1 MNRYKKA
8 NEGIHV
14 PEEVKKRAARPGGTR
29 SNIRWMGAAAAV
41 LVLAVIGGAALRL
54 GVGMPDDIPDE
65 SAEPMALINN
75 DVPEDIEGPGNT
87 GRGRSAGLPPDAQPF
102 ALSEAFPADG
112 SEAKFDGDLNG
123 FLSRSAVQ
131 LFSQAGEDN
140 LVYSPLNVYMALAM
154 LAESADGESRQQIV
168 DLLEADSM
176 EALREDAA
184 ALWQTYYL
192 EDELGISA
200 MAGSLWL
207 RDGVS
212 YNQET
217 LDTLAEVYHASAFS
231 GKMGA
236 EEYNQALRSWINA
249 MTSGELARQAE
260 GLSFDPDT
268 VLGLVSTLYF
278 KGSWSDP
285 FDPGQNTQGVF
296 HAPSGDVEAE
306 YMNRE
311 EVHGTYFRGE
321 HFGAVPL
328 GFQVWEY
335 SMWLILPDDGYTVD
349 DLMASGEAMEFITAR
364 KYEGYNVQAEEAIP
378 GWPDQEYLRINLSL
392 PKFDVSSDLDLSGAL
407 KALGVTDVFDR
418 NVSDFTPLGVE
429 LDGPVYLSQ
438 AQHAARVTI
447 DEEGCTAASYV
458 DLMLVGDALPPDEV
472 VDFTL
477 DRPFLFAITG
487 EGNLPLF
494 VGVVNQPNG

>member
-140 LVYSPLNVYMALAM
+140 LVYSPLNIYMALAM
-154 LAESADGESRQQIV
+154 LAESADGESRQQVV
-168 DLLEADSM
+168 DLLGADSM

-192 EDELGISA
+192 EDELGIST

-236 EEYNQALRSWINA
+236 EEYNQALRSW
-249 MTSGELARQAE
+249 
-260 GLSFDPDT
+260 
-268 VLGLVSTLYF
+268 
-278 KGSWSDP
+278 SDP

-321 HFGAVPL
+321 HFGAVSL

-335 SMWLILPDDGYTVD
+335 SMWLILPDEGYTVD
-349 DLMASGEAMEFITAR
+349 GLMASGEAMEFITAR

-392 PKFDVSSDLDLSGAL
+392 PKFDVSSDLELSDAL
-407 KALGVTDVFDR
+407 KALGVTDVFGRGEPAQRITIEKPRKDKATKKLR
-418 NVSDFTPLGVE
+418 LRARQTAMGLPC
-429 LDGPVYLSQ
+429 PVYCGL
-438 AQHAARVTI
+438 I
-447 DEEGCTAASYV
+447 
-458 DLMLVGDALPPDEV
+458 
-472 VDFTL
+472 
-477 DRPFLFAITG
+477 I
-487 EGNLPLF
+487 
-494 VGVVNQPNG
+494 

>member
-1 MNRYKKA
+1 
-8 NEGIHV
+8 
-14 PEEVKKRAARPGGTR
+14 
-29 SNIRWMGAAAAV
+29 
-41 LVLAVIGGAALRL
+41 
-54 GVGMPDDIPDE
+54 
-65 SAEPMALINN
+65 
-75 DVPEDIEGPGNT
+75 
-87 GRGRSAGLPPDAQPF
+87 
-102 ALSEAFPADG
+102 
-112 SEAKFDGDLNG
+112 
-123 FLSRSAVQ
+123 
-131 LFSQAGEDN
+131 
-140 LVYSPLNVYMALAM
+140 
-154 LAESADGESRQQIV
+154 
-168 DLLEADSM
+168 
-176 EALREDAA
+176 
-184 ALWQTYYL
+184 
-192 EDELGISA
+192 

-249 MTSGELARQAE
+249 MTGGELARQAE

-321 HFGAVPL
+321 HFGAVSL

-335 SMWLILPDDGYTVD
+335 SMWLILPDEGYTVD

-378 GWPDQEYLRINLSL
+378 GWPDQEDLRVNMSL
-392 PKFDVSSDLDLSGAL
+392 PKFDVSSDLELSDAL

-418 NVSDFTPLGVE
+418 DASDFTPLGVE
-429 LDGPVYLSQ
+429 TDGPVYLSQ

>member
-154 LAESADGESRQQIV
+154 LAESADGESRQQVV
-168 DLLEADSM
+168 DLLGADSM

-231 GKMGA
+231 GEMGA
-236 EEYNQALRSWINA
+236 EEYDRALRSWISA
-249 MTSGELARQAE
+249 MTGGELAQQAE

-278 KGSWSDP
+278 KGSWRD
-285 FDPGQNTQGVF
+285 
-296 HAPSGDVEAE
+296 
-306 YMNRE
+306 
-311 EVHGTYFRGE
+311 
-321 HFGAVPL
+321 
-328 GFQVWEY
+328 
-335 SMWLILPDDGYTVD
+335 
-349 DLMASGEAMEFITAR
+349 R
-364 KYEGYNVQAEEAIP
+364 K
-378 GWPDQEYLRINLSL
+378 S
-392 PKFDVSSDLDLSGAL
+392 
-407 KALGVTDVFDR
+407 
-418 NVSDFTPLGVE
+418 
-429 LDGPVYLSQ
+429 
-438 AQHAARVTI
+438 
-447 DEEGCTAASYV
+447 
-458 DLMLVGDALPPDEV
+458 V
-472 VDFTL
+472 V
-477 DRPFLFAITG
+477 
-487 EGNLPLF
+487 
-494 VGVVNQPNG
+494 